1 MRTAGFK
8 NPSFTP
14 ESSGRCWDHHQ
25 RFQVSNAYYTFFKI
39 EIIDG
44 FEVRR
49 VFRSNTH
56 QIRSQSVIKARKDA
70 DLERERILASR
81 KEGIDETERLFQDI
95 GDDGELMDQS
105 DVEMETE

>member
-1 MRTAGFK
+1 M
-8 NPSFTP
+8 
-14 ESSGRCWDHHQ
+14 
-25 RFQVSNAYYTFFKI
+25 
-39 EIIDG
+39 
-44 FEVRR
+44 
-49 VFRSNTH
+49 
-56 QIRSQSVIKARKDA
+56 IKARKDA